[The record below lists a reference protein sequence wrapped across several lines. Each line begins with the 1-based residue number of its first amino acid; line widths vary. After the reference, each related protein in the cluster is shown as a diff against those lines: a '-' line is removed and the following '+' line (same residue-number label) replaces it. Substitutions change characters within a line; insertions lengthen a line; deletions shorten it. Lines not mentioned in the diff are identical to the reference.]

1 MVNVDAALSRLGLTR
16 LRLGSFGIMPPP
28 EPPLADLVR
37 ESEHQAARARQ
48 ARVAAGLEQGHDADL
63 PPVREGWLSRI
74 EGPSLDPVVFGEGPW

>member
-1 MVNVDAALSRLGLTR
+1 VNPGTALSLLRATR

-28 EPPLADLVR
+28 EPEDLLL
-37 ESEHQAARARQ
+37 ESAQRAEAARQ

-74 EGPSLDPVVFGEGPW
+74 DPPSLDPVVFGEGPC

>member
-1 MVNVDAALSRLGLTR
+1 VNPGTALSLLRATR

-28 EPPLADLVR
+28 EPEDLLR
-37 ESEHQAARARQ
+37 ESAQRAEAARQ
-48 ARVAAGLEQGHDADL
+48 ARVEAGLEQGRDADL